1 MDELTYCFLFCL
13 EDWVYALP
21 YKLHGWNGLCFFFVF
36 CFLDLIILI
45 VVHDDVEVTY
55 YTGFH
60 VDLQILYISF

>member
-1 MDELTYCFLFCL
+1 MNSHIVFCSALKIGFMHCHISYMDGMDF
-13 EDWVYALP
+13 V
-21 YKLHGWNGLCFFFVF
+21 FFFVF